1 MSVAFIAA
9 IEDEFRRYM
18 LACEYMQIDPSKVH
32 DLYLIKERA
41 ELVLSQW
48 GPTDDPKTLR
58 KLRKTLD
65 WFVKR
70 YEYLTRGGI
79 LGQDFAGKCDALVK
93 KGKMSIQFGTVNERY
108 TKRELRQDNYNS
120 YAKDQNKIAL
130 FATLAAVLIVGAVI
144 VLMVIFS

>member
-1 MSVAFIAA
+1 MT
-9 IEDEFRRYM
+9 
-18 LACEYMQIDPSKVH
+18 ACEYMQIDPSKVH
-32 DLYLIKERA
+32 DLAFIKERA
-41 ELVLSQW
+41 EYVLSQW
-48 GPTDDPKTLR
+48 GQFDDPKSLK
-58 KLRKTLD
+58 KLRKSLD

-79 LGQDFAGKCDALVK
+79 LGQGFAEKCDTLVK
-93 KGKMSIQFGTVNERY
+93 KGKMSIQFGTVSERY

-144 VLMVIFS
+144 VLMVVFS